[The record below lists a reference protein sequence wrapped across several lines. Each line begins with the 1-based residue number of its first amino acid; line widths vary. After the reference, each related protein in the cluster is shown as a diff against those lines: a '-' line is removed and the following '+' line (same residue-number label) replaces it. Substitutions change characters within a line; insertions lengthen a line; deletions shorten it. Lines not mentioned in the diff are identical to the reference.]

1 MKQKFI
7 AWLRDSQTWGFFVS
21 VAIMAIVAILFFYPD
36 NFDGNSLRQADMTQ
50 GIANGEEARAYQE
63 ATGEKAMWTN
73 SLFSGMPTFQISPSY
88 PSNGMFSWIN
98 DLYGGFLPTPSNYL
112 FMMMLGFLL
121 LLYCMRVRWWVALVG
136 ALAWAFS
143 SYYIIIIGA
152 GHIWKLL
159 TLSYIPPTIGG
170 LILCYRGRYWL
181 GGGVTALFAMMQLY
195 SNHPQ
200 MSYYFAF
207 VMAGVAIAA
216 LFELIKVKKFKQ
228 WAIATGVI
236 VVAGC
241 LAVGA
246 NLPSLYHTYKYAKET
261 QRGQSELA
269 IFNQQPS
276 SDQAPQDSRLVG
288 PPTGGMAYSQIVGWS
303 YGRAE
308 MFSLLI
314 PNVKGGG
321 NAKPINGKMTALT
334 MDQVD
339 GASDASYADAQL
351 LPYFSQYF
359 NDSEGTNGPVYV
371 GALICALFLLGC
383 IVVRG
388 PLKWALVVLTLLSCL
403 LALGYNLR
411 WFSDLW
417 IYHVPMFSKF
427 RTIESILVIA
437 EFTMPLLGVL
447 ALAKMVAQDGD
458 GYEFVSKPAST
469 PAAQRKKQLQMGL
482 YVSFGIC
489 LLICLIAMAA
499 PGVFG
504 SVITSSDQYLLDQ
517 IRQYYPDSYTSLVTT
532 LTDLRHGMIQ
542 ADAWHSFIFIAL
554 GGALLWAYLR
564 RKDQRTFGVLASVGI
579 GMLVL
584 ADLFAVD
591 KRYVSHDSFV
601 QRSIFD
607 DDSALPAELAPDA
620 YDNIIM
626 QDKDLHYRVLDAPG
640 FQSPYRSY
648 RHKTVGGYHSAKL
661 GRYDDL
667 VKSGAIF
674 KSNVYNMLNAKHIIT
689 GQPDMP
695 YILNDEALGNAW
707 FVDTLL
713 YVDGADA
720 EYGTLVDDLNT
731 ATSAV
736 ADKKFESVLGEAT
749 PVDSTDIITLDS
761 YTPNTLTYTADSKRG
776 GVAVFSEVYFPWGWK
791 ATIDGQPAEIGRAN
805 YVLRA
810 MRLPAGKHE
819 VTMTFDPD
827 SMSTTSAVAYACTT
841 LVYLLLMFGIFMAFI
856 RKEEQAEQ
864 PKTKK

>member
-7 AWLRDSQTWGFFVS
+7 AWMRDSQTWGFFVS
-21 VAIMAIVAILFFYPD
+21 VAVMAIVAILFFYPD
-36 NFDGNSLRQADMTQ
+36 NFDGNSLSQADMTQ
-50 GIANGEEARAYQE
+50 GMANGEEARAYQE
-63 ATGEKAMWTN
+63 ATGEKALWTN
-73 SLFSGMPTFQISPSY
+73 SLFSGMPTFQIAPSY
-88 PSNGMFSWIN
+88 PSNGLFAWIN
-98 DLYGGFLPTPSNYL
+98 GLYGGFLPAPSNYL
-112 FMMMLGFLL
+112 FMLMLGFLV

-170 LILCYRGRYWL
+170 IILCYRGRYWL
-181 GGGVTALFAMMQLY
+181 GAGVTALFAMMQLY

-216 LFELIKVKKFKQ
+216 LIDLAKAKKFKQ
-228 WAIATGVI
+228 WGIATGVI
-236 VVAGC
+236 ILAGC

-246 NLPSLYHTYKYAKET
+246 NLPSIYHTYKYAKET

-269 IFNQQPS
+269 IFNQQPA
-276 SDQAPQDSRLVG
+276 DEAAPQDPRLVG

-321 NAKPINGKMTALT
+321 NAKPLNGHMTALT
-334 MDQVD
+334 MNEVY
-339 GASDASYADAQL
+339 GAENAPYTDAQF

-383 IVVRG
+383 FVVRG
-388 PLKWALVVLTLLSCL
+388 PLKWALVVLTVLSCL

-411 WFSDLW
+411 WFADLW

-437 EFTMPLLGVL
+437 EFTMPLLAVL
-447 ALAKMVAQDGD
+447 ALAKAVAPEDD
-458 GYEFVSKPAST
+458 GYEFVTT
-469 PAAQRKKQLQMGL
+469 PADKPDEKRDKALTKGL
-482 YVSFGIC
+482 YVSFGFC
-489 LLICLIAMAA
+489 LLVCLVAMIA

-517 IRQYYPDSYTSLVTT
+517 VRQIYPENYNSLVST
-532 LTDLRHGMIQ
+532 LTDLRHGMVR

-554 GGALLWAYLR
+554 GGALLWAYMR
-564 RKDQRTFGVLASVGI
+564 RKDRRTFGVLASVGI
-579 GMLVL
+579 GLLVL

-591 KRYVSHDSFV
+591 KRYVSHESFV
-601 QRSIFD
+601 ERSIFD
-607 DDSALPAELAPDA
+607 DEAALPAALAPDA
-620 YDNIIM
+620 YDNIIL
-626 QDKDLHYRVLDAPG
+626 QDTDLHYRVLDVPG
-640 FQSPYRSY
+640 LQSPNRSY
-648 RHKTVGGYHSAKL
+648 RHKTLGGYHSAKL

-667 VKSGAIF
+667 VKSGTLLQP
-674 KSNVYNMLNAKHIIT
+674 NVINMLNAKHVIT
-689 GQPDMP
+689 GQPSMP
-695 YILNDEALGNAW
+695 YFVNNQALGNGW
-707 FVDTLL
+707 FVDTLT

-720 EYGTLVDDLNT
+720 EYGALADGLNT

-736 ADKKFESVLGEAT
+736 ADKKFESVLGQAA
-749 PVDSTDIITLDS
+749 PVDSTDKITLTK
-761 YTPNTLTYTADSKRG
+761 YTPNTLTYTTESKRG
-776 GVAVFSEVYFPWGWK
+776 GVGVFSEIYFPWGWK

-810 MRLPAGKHE
+810 VHLPAGKHE
-819 VTMTFDPD
+819 LVMTFDPD
-827 SMSTTSAVAYACTT
+827 SMGTTAAVAYACST
-841 LVYLLLMFGIFMAFI
+841 LVYLLLLMGIFMAFI
-856 RKEEQAEQ
+856 RKEEA
-864 PKTKK
+864 KK

>member
-7 AWLRDSQTWGFFVS
+7 AWLRDQQTWGFFVS
-21 VAIMAIVAILFFYPD
+21 VAVMAIVAILFFYPD
-36 NFDGNSLRQADMTQ
+36 NFDGNSLNQYDMTQ
-50 GIANGEEARAYQE
+50 GMANGEEGRAYQE
-63 ATGEKAMWTN
+63 ATGEKALWTG

-88 PSNGMFSWIN
+88 PSDGMFGWITT
-98 DLYGGFLPTPSNYL
+98 LYGGFLPSPSNYL

-136 ALAWAFS
+136 AVAWAFS

-170 LILCYRGRYWL
+170 IILCYRGRYWL
-181 GGGVTALFAMMQLY
+181 GGGMTALFAMMQLH

-216 LFELIKVKKFKQ
+216 LCELAKAKKIKQ
-228 WAIATGVI
+228 WLIATGVI

-241 LAVGA
+241 LALGA
-246 NLPSLYHTYKYAKET
+246 NLPSIYHTYKYAKET

-269 IFNQQPS
+269 IFNKAAEEQG
-276 SDQAPQDSRLVG
+276 PQDSRLVG
-288 PPTGGMAYSQIVGWS
+288 PPTGGMPYSQIVGWS

-321 NAKPINGKMTALT
+321 NAKPINGQMTALS
-334 MDQVD
+334 MDKVY
-339 GASDASYADAQL
+339 GAADAGYADAQF

-383 IVVRG
+383 VVVRG
-388 PLKWALVVLTLLSCL
+388 PLKWALVVLTVLSCL

-417 IYHVPMFSKF
+417 IYHVPIFSKF

-447 ALAKMVAQDGD
+447 ALAKVTTPDGD
-458 GYEFVSKPAST
+458 GYEFAVKEPAQAPEKRVKLMT
-469 PAAQRKKQLQMGL
+469 IGL
-482 YVSFGIC
+482 YASFGLCLFIC
-489 LLICLIAMAA
+489 LVAMIA
-499 PGVFG
+499 PGIFG
-504 SVITSSDQYLLDQ
+504 SVITTADQYLLDQ
-517 IRQYYPDSYTSLVTT
+517 VRDIYPENYNSLLST
-532 LTDLRHGMIQ
+532 LTDLRHGMIR

-554 GGALLWAYLR
+554 GGLLLWAYLR
-564 RKDQRTFGVLASVGI
+564 RNDRRAFGVLASVGI
-579 GMLVL
+579 GLLVL

-591 KRYVSHDSFV
+591 KRYVSHESFV
-601 QRSIFD
+601 QRSFFD
-607 DDSALPAELAPDA
+607 DPTALPDALKADA
-620 YDNIIM
+620 YDAAIL
-626 QDKDLHYRVLDAPG
+626 QDKDLHYRVLDVPG
-640 FQSPYRSY
+640 LQSPIRSY
-648 RHKTVGGYHSAKL
+648 RHKTIGGYHSAKL

-667 VKSGAIF
+667 VKSGAILRP
-674 KSNVYNMLNAKHIIT
+674 NVYNMLNAKHIIT

-695 YILNDEALGNAW
+695 YFVNPDALGNAW
-707 FVDTLL
+707 FVDTLN

-720 EYGTLVDDLNT
+720 EFDMLESGLNT

-736 ADKKFESVLGEAT
+736 ADRKFESVLGQAA
-749 PVDSTDIITLDS
+749 PADSTDRITLTA
-761 YTPNTLTYTADSKRG
+761 YTPNTLTYTTESKRG
-776 GVAVFSEVYFPWGWK
+776 GVAVFSEVFFPWGWK
-791 ATIDGQPAEIGRAN
+791 ATVDGQPAEIGRAN

-819 VTMTFDPD
+819 VVMTFDPD
-827 SMSTTSAVAYACTT
+827 SMHTTGAVAYACST
-841 LVYLLLMFGIFMAFI
+841 LVYLMLLMGIFMAFI
-856 RKEEQAEQ
+856 RKEEEN
-864 PKTKK
+864 KK